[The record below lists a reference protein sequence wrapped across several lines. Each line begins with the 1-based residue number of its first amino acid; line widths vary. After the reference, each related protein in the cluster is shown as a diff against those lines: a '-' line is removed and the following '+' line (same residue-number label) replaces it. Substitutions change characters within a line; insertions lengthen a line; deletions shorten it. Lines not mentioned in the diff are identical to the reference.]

1 MAAGA
6 AFKRLACAGCCGV
19 LLSGCCG
26 VLLTGALSGAC
37 DYTQVAV
44 VVLTASMESVTPRTA
59 LFSMDPDEL
68 AVQNDA
74 ILQALAA
81 TPSKAAK
88 MWGAKAT
95 TALASA
101 STDDKMIQRAQA
113 DESEANELA
122 GDDQA
127 QLQALYSGTFNTGDS
142 LGLHTNS
149 LGNYDTMQALQS
161 LPQTVGSDMVSFAAA
176 LPALS
181 ISGERHT
188 HAHSE
193 TGRGNASI

>member
-1 MAAGA
+1 M
-6 AFKRLACAGCCGV
+6 
-19 LLSGCCG
+19 
-26 VLLTGALSGAC
+26 
-37 DYTQVAV
+37 
-44 VVLTASMESVTPRTA
+44 VLTASIDSVTPRTT

-74 ILQALAA
+74 ILQSLAA

-88 MWGAKAT
+88 VWGAKAT

-101 STDDKMIQRAQA
+101 SADDKMIQQAQS

-161 LPQTVGSDMVSFAAA
+161 LPQTVGSDMVSLQAAHTPTQRQ
-176 LPALS
+176 PALS
-181 ISGERHT
+181 IREKHT
-188 HAHSE
+188 
-193 TGRGNASI
+193 